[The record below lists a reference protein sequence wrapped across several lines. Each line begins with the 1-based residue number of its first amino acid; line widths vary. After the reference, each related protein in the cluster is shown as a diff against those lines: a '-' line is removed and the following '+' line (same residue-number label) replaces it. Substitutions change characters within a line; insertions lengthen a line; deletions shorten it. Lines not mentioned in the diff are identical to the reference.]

1 MLNLTR
7 LHLGIAHESQ
17 FQGLGIRSFIVD
29 LCLWYERQ
37 HLRNQSNSSLDGAP
51 PLQARSSCQNSKSN
65 TQTPEMAPRTPAT
78 AFATSSWPCGGWPM
92 LSLPPR
98 ETRRSRPTIW
108 AMSRSFWGK
117 VICPELSNGNMSL
130 NRSDLGCLQTS

>member
-29 LCLWYERQ
+29 LCLLYERQ

-65 TQTPEMAPRTPAT
+65 APTPEMAPTTPLT
-78 AFATSSWPCGGWPM
+78 ALATSSWAPGAWSM
-92 LSLPPR
+92 LSRPPR
-98 ETRRSRPTIW
+98 AVRRSRL
-108 AMSRSFWGK
+108 AS
-117 VICPELSNGNMSL
+117 
-130 NRSDLGCLQTS
+130 